1 MDDSTTIRT
10 VRFRV
15 LPGNR
20 AKARALNSLAGACRY
35 VWNQTLADHEDSY
48 RIARMNGAKPPGV
61 SFFTLSN
68 GFTDLRRATPWLQ
81 DHSFNVVRHTLKRQ
95 ADAWS
100 AFFAG
105 DAGRPRFKSRHAD
118 KDGFTIPERVRINGD
133 SIHVPKIGKVRLR
146 RRGGNPYA
154 DGDPRTA
161 TFARRNGK
169 WYCTIAY
176 RVAEPAKC
184 ANGRTVGVDMNVR
197 QIATSDGQIHRM
209 PDLGRLDARR
219 RRYQRMVSRRRKG
232 SGRRERAKALLA
244 KTSARIA
251 AIRDDWQHQATRRIA
266 DRAEVVCI
274 EDLRTKAMTAKGG
287 PRKRGLNRE
296 VLATG
301 WSGLQRML
309 DYKAAAVVEVNPAYT
324 SQTCAE
330 CGHIARASRRSQ
342 SEFECVGC
350 GHRDNAD
357 VNAARNI
364 RRQGLARLHGEGRSD
379 CRPLR
384 PVKTGSP
391 HPCGATQSPM
401 YHAL

>member
-35 VWNQTLADHEDSY
+35 VWNQTLADHDDLY
-48 RIARMNGAKPPGV
+48 RISRMVGAPPPSV
-61 SFFTLSN
+61 SFFTLGK

-81 DHSFNVVRHTLKRQ
+81 DHSFSVVRHTLKRQ

-118 KDGFTIPERVRINGD
+118 RDGFTIPENVRFDGQHI
-133 SIHVPKIGKVRLR
+133 SIPRLGKVRLR
-146 RRGGNPYA
+146 RRGGNPHA
-154 DGDPRTA
+154 DDEPRTA

-184 ANGRTVGVDMNVR
+184 ANGAAVGVDMNVG
-197 QIATSDGQIHRM
+197 QIATSDGHIHRM
-209 PDLGRLDARR
+209 PDLSRLEPRR
-219 RRYQRMVSRRRKG
+219 RRYQRMVARRRKG
-232 SGRRERAKALLA
+232 SGRRERAKTLLA

-251 AIRDDWQHQATRRIA
+251 AIRNDWQHQASRRIA
-266 DRAEVVCI
+266 DSAEVVCI
-274 EDLRTKAMTAKGG
+274 EDLRTNAMTAKGG
-287 PRKRGLNRE
+287 ARKRGLNRE
-296 VLATG
+296 ALATG
-301 WSGLQRML
+301 WSGLRRNL
-309 DYKAAAVVEVNPAYT
+309 EYKATTVLPVNPAYT

-330 CGHIARASRRSQ
+330 CGHAAKANRVSQ
-342 SEFECVGC
+342 AEFQCVEC

-384 PVKTGSP
+384 PVKRV
-391 HPCGATQSPM
+391 A
-401 YHAL
+401 